1 MPTWPHL
8 SSPAPRPRSS
18 PRLGHAHSPKPG
30 ASAIPAPGPAPCP
43 AHRPRSRRGR
53 RSCAWS
59 RHFAP
64 REAVWRAGAF
74 FLRQPR
80 LRRGRG
86 WGRGQV
92 GGREPETSGGADRRA
107 TAVRAQVQGAGS
119 PAAPA
124 GGWVAR
130 SRGGGWGGYS
140 GATPASRP
148 QPPPSSLP
156 PLPSRV
162 RGARARPEAPGV
174 TPLQAPLGV
183 EP

>member
-18 PRLGHAHSPKPG
+18 PRLGHAHGPQPG

-53 RSCAWS
+53 CSCAWS

-64 REAVWRAGAF
+64 KEVVWRAGAF

-92 GGREPETSGGADRRA
+92 GGREPATSGCADRRA
-107 TAVRAQVQGAGS
+107 PAVRGAG
-119 PAAPA
+119 A
-124 GGWVAR
+124 
-130 SRGGGWGGYS
+130 RGGEPRGAGWRTGRAVPGRRLGGYS
-140 GATPASRP
+140 RATPASRP